1 MDEPDVIADDEV
13 LLRHIPSG
21 TTWQAPGPR
30 ITSSNFRL
38 RHERGE
44 TGLSVTR
51 QRITTADRLLEV
63 IGGDVERGSRV
74 AFVTAGEVRA
84 MGLCVVPKPLADDS
98 GHSEIQSGSRSL
110 DELATSKLLSK
121 TFQFL
126 PAEAKGSEPGKAT
139 TP

>member
-1 MDEPDVIADDEV
+1 MDDPAEIADDEV

-38 RHERGE
+38 RHERDE

-51 QRITTADRLLEV
+51 QKITSADRLLEV
-63 IGGDVERGSRV
+63 VGGDVERGSRV
-74 AFVTAGEVRA
+74 AIATVGEIRA
-84 MGLCVVPKPLADDS
+84 LGLRVVPKPLADDS
-98 GHSEIQSGSRSL
+98 GHTEIQSDSRSL

-121 TFQFL
+121 AFRFL
-126 PAEAKGSEPGKAT
+126 PAETKGSESGEAT